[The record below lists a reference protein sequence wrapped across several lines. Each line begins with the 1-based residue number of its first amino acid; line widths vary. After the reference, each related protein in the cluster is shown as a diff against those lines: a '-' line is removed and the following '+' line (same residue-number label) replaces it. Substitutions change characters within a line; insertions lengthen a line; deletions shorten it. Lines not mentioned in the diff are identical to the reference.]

1 MNVYTYR
8 ERLFSL
14 SLSLSFS
21 LCLFFLLSSVFL
33 LAPKT
38 FRFAIITSDPGK
50 KRLEAIWSER
60 ETKEEEEEEEE
71 V

>member
-1 MNVYTYR
+1 MYIHT
-8 ERLFSL
+8 ERDCSLFL
-14 SLSLSFS
+14 SLFLS